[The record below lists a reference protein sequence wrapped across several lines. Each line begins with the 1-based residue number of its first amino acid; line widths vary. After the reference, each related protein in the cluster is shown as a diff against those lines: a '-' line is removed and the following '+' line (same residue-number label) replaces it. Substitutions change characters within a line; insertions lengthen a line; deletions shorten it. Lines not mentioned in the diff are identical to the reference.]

1 MATRIKHYDLN
12 EKGQIRGVIYRYI
25 NQSEGEEKGFSYVG
39 STMNEKT
46 RRYSW
51 KNHSNKSYGGKKIN
65 DARVK
70 FGIENFIYEVL
81 EEIYNAD
88 EKALQK
94 KLDEREAFYVQ
105 QFDSFQN
112 GYNTSKGGTGNKGVN
127 FSQTHRNNIGKAS
140 KGRKHTEETKK
151 QIGAKLKGHPV
162 SDDTRQKISEGNKG
176 KKRTAEQRHAESE
189 RLKGKVP
196 EAATQGAKLW
206 VINSGGGYWKGK
218 TMTHEAKQHMKEAQQ
233 KRGIMVRV
241 EYSDGRVETY
251 NTMLDAA
258 KGLEIGVGS
267 VHYYLN
273 AGNGNWHKNGFKIEK
288 I

>member
-1 MATRIKHYDLN
+1 MATKIKHYDLN

-25 NQSEGEEKGFSYVG
+25 NQSEGEENGWSYVG

-51 KNHSNKSYGGKKIN
+51 NNHGNKSYGGEKIN
-65 DARVK
+65 DAREK
-70 FGIENFIYEVL
+70 FGIESFTYEIL
-81 EEIYNAD
+81 EEFYNAD
-88 EKALQK
+88 GKALQK

-127 FSQTHRNNIGKAS
+127 FSQIHRNNIGKAS
-140 KGRKHTEETKK
+140 KGRKHTEATKK
-151 QIGAKLKGHPV
+151 QIGTKLKGHSV
-162 SDDTRQKISEGNKG
+162 SDDTRLKISEGNKG

-189 RLKGKVP
+189 RLKGIEPK
-196 EAATQGAKLW
+196 AATKASKVW
-206 VINSGGGYWKGK
+206 REKNGGGYWKGK
-218 TMTHEAKQHMKEAQQ
+218 TMTPEAKQHMKEAQQ
-233 KRGIMVRV
+233 RRGIMVRV

-258 KGLEIGVGS
+258 KGLGIGVGS
-267 VHYYLN
+267 VNYYVN
-273 AGNGNWHKNGFKIEK
+273 VGNWHKNGFKIEK
-288 I
+288 R